1 MPRVSVVIPTINE
14 SGTIEE
20 LIEALQEHRET
31 YDLKIIIVDDGSTDG
46 TIETIQQLNQRH
58 GNITLIERGSKLGFG
73 TAITDGFKTALTQNL
88 KPDLIATMDADLSHD
103 PQQLP
108 QLIQQCATDTL
119 VIGSRY
125 TPGGEIHG
133 WGPYRKTVS
142 WGANL
147 LARVFANI
155 PAKDCTSGYRCYGA
169 DLVQAVLPSLESV
182 GYDIQIEILA
192 EAARRGFEIK
202 ETPIR
207 FQDRTTGESK
217 LKSGQ
222 MWEFARQVYK
232 LFRKSNEWKRIIK
245 FGIVGLSGIL
255 VNEIILWAL
264 TEKIGLFY
272 LQSSVISTEAAI
284 LNNFIWND
292 LWTFSDRKYG
302 KARNILSRITR
313 FHLSR
318 FTGLIIGF
326 SLLVFLTEIL
336 KLHYLTSN
344 IYSILIVLVYNF
356 IASKAWVWE
365 ITRI

>member
-31 YDLKIIIVDDGSTDG
+31 YELNIIIVDDGSTDG

-58 GNITLIERGSKLGFG
+58 GNITLIQRGRKLGFG
-73 TAITDGFKTALTQNL
+73 TAITDGLKTALTQNPRL
-88 KPDLIATMDADLSHD
+88 DLIATMDADLSHD
-103 PQQLP
+103 PRELP
-108 QLIQQCATDTL
+108 QLIQQCTRDTI

-125 TPGGEIHG
+125 TPGGEIHR

-169 DLVQAVLPSLESV
+169 DLAQAILPSLESP

-192 EAARRGFEIK
+192 EAAHQGFRIK
-202 ETPIR
+202 ETPIT

-222 MWEFARQVYK
+222 IWEFAKRIYK
-232 LFRKSNEWKRIIK
+232 LFRKSDEWLRIIK
-245 FGIVGLSGIL
+245 FSIVGLSGTF
-255 VNEIILWAL
+255 VNEALIWAL
-264 TEKIGLFY
+264 TEKLGIYY
-272 LQSSVISTEAAI
+272 LYSGILSSEAAI
-284 LNNFIWND
+284 INNFIWND
-292 LWTFSDRKYG
+292 RWTFQEISETS
-302 KARNILSRITR
+302 NLSLSNRLVK
-313 FHLSR
+313 FHVSR
-318 FTGLIIGF
+318 FGGLIIGF
-326 SLLVFLTEIL
+326 VILVFFTEVF
-336 KLHYLTSN
+336 KLHYLISNVVSIMMVLSINYLTS
-344 IYSILIVLVYNF
+344 
-356 IASKAWVWE
+356 KGWVWS
-365 ITRI
+365 